1 MSILNPPSRAL
12 AAPPDARA
20 AIAAP
25 GMQVFS
31 AALSHAA
38 HCTLDPQ
45 AGLLVWGEA
54 ALLQAAG
61 LPTLLP
67 AARVWA
73 SSPWAVS
80 AAGAPAAG
88 PAWQQVLVLAQGAAP
103 GEQALQHLFLR
114 LCDSGAQ
121 RVTLVLQPGA
131 QGGGA
136 LRHAVEAQA
145 YAMGLRKSPYYYQ
158 AVDYEALHQDQGPV
172 VIALER
178 VPDAAVLAYP
188 LRALSEERDL
198 HMDMLREVGERSD
211 AHVIRYQLAA
221 ALIRPGDHVLDSA
234 CGLGYGSHLLARLS
248 GCASVFGV
256 DGSDYAVRYAQ
267 LNFGAVEPRLQFHK
281 AWLPQDLARLADRR
295 FDVIVSFE
303 TLEHIADPEG
313 LLAQFNRLL
322 RPGGRIIVSVPN
334 DWSDETGE
342 DPNPHHLH
350 VYTLDKLRQ
359 QFGRHFK
366 AGALHQQI
374 ASGCKAQ
381 ARRQQWTP
389 MPRALKAVPLDTSRP
404 PDAEWWIMAGSKPAA
419 AMPQPVADA
428 LTPVASAAAVQGLVL
443 AMNCTPEDADPS
455 VAAFWGSLH
464 EQLGAQGMQLVIA
477 STTPLSNPALQVLE
491 IPFELPAFADRFPLP
506 AGHELDA
513 PPPAL
518 VDDLVRWYGC
528 PAEQAAAGWHQAQ
541 AFFDA
546 LLQTLRPS
554 AVLGWQSA
562 NPVTRVL
569 RQCARAA
576 DLPFWAGERGWLRNT
591 LMFDTLENNALGE
604 ANLSLGLARLRAA
617 YTPAPATLQRLQAR
631 AQAAAD
637 LGRYPGDPRITGAAL
652 RERLGIPAGDTVV
665 AVFSHGEPGIG
676 AWQGGPMA
684 QLHDMPAGQLQARL
698 DAVSDALLARG
709 VWLLVQEH
717 PFNRA
722 RCTTLALRDSPRVIS
737 VAENVSSVV
746 NAADFCLFT
755 QATLQFDVACLGDK
769 PFGLLAR
776 SPLYRAGTPP
786 LYGEHR
792 SAAEFLD
799 SVMDRAAWPARQA
812 QLQHDIAF
820 LYETL
825 MLDVAPDALASS
837 AACWAEHLRPL
848 VRPLDDGFDERVGE
862 FLARWGAVD

>member
-1 MSILNPPSRAL
+1 MDGS
-12 AAPPDARA
+12 
-20 AIAAP
+20 
-25 GMQVFS
+25 G
-31 AALSHAA
+31 AALSHADA
-38 HCTLDPQ
+38 MQLARAVEHAVHTTLDLQ
-45 AGLLVWGEA
+45 ADLLVWGEA
-54 ALLQAAG
+54 ALQQGAG
-61 LPTLLP
+61 LPRLAP
-67 AARVWA
+67 AARVRA
-73 SSPWAVS
+73 SSPWAGPGSASASAS
-80 AAGAPAAG
+80 AAGEPAAD
-88 PAWQQVLVLAQGAAP
+88 PAWQQVLVLARGSAP
-103 GEQALQHLFLR
+103 GPQALQQLFMR

-121 RVTLVLQPGA
+121 RVTLVLLPGVA
-131 QGGGA
+131 SAAA
-136 LRHAVEAQA
+136 LRHAVEAEA
-145 YAMGLRKSPYYYQ
+145 YAMGLRKSPHYYQ
-158 AVDYEALHQDQGPV
+158 AVDYEALHQEQGPV

-248 GCASVFGV
+248 GCASVLGV

-267 LNFGAVEPRLQFHK
+267 MNFAAVEPRLRFDK

-334 DWSDETGE
+334 DWSDESGE

-359 QFGRHFK
+359 QFGRHFRP
-366 AGALHQQI
+366 GALHQQI

-381 ARRQQWTP
+381 ARRQQWTA
-389 MPRALKAVPLDTSRP
+389 MPRALQAVPLDTQRP
-404 PDAEWWIMAGSKPAA
+404 PDAEWWIMAGTKPAA
-419 AMPQPVADA
+419 AARSEV
-428 LTPVASAAAVQGLVL
+428 TPSVTAPAAVQGLVL
-443 AMNCTPEDADPS
+443 AVNCTPEEADPA
-455 VAAFWGSLH
+455 VATFWGQLH

-491 IPFELPAFADRFPLP
+491 IPFELHSFAERFPLADGQAP
-506 AGHELDA
+506 AV
-513 PPPAL
+513 PPAL

-528 PAEQAAAGWHQAQ
+528 TAEQAAAGWHQAQ
-541 AFFDA
+541 AFFDD

-554 AVLGWQSA
+554 AVLGWQSV

-569 RQCARAA
+569 RQSARAA
-576 DLPFWAGERGWLRNT
+576 DVPFWAGERGWLRHT

-604 ANLSLGLARLRAA
+604 TNLSFSLAQLRARWA
-617 YTPAPATLQRLQAR
+617 PSPATLQHLQAR
-631 AQAAAD
+631 ARAATD
-637 LGRYPGDPRITGAAL
+637 LARYPGDPPITGAAL
-652 RERLGIPAGDTVV
+652 RQRLGIPAGDTVV
-665 AVFSHGEPGIG
+665 AFFGHGEPSFGM
-676 AWQGGPMA
+676 WQSGPMA
-684 QLHDMPAGQLQARL
+684 QMHDMPAGQLQARL

-709 VWLLVQEH
+709 AWLLVQEH

-722 RCTTLALRDSPRVIS
+722 RCNTLALRDSPRVIS
-737 VAENVSSVV
+737 VAENVGSVV
-746 NAADFCLFT
+746 DAADACLFT
-755 QATLQFDVACLGDK
+755 QATLQFDVACLGHK

-786 LYGEHR
+786 LYGDFP
-792 SAAEFLD
+792 SAQAFLD
-799 SVMDRAAWPARQA
+799 SVMDHAAWPARRA
-812 QLQHDIAF
+812 QLQTDIAF
-820 LYETL
+820 LYDTL
-825 MLDVAPDALASS
+825 LLDIAPDAVAPS
-837 AACWAEHLRPL
+837 AERWARHLGQL
-848 VRPLDDGFDERVGE
+848 LRPLDDGFDERVGR
-862 FLARWGAVD
+862 FLARWSDAG

>member
-1 MSILNPPSRAL
+1 MSVLNPSSRAPGTSL
-12 AAPPDARA
+12 GAPPGVRA
-20 AIAAP
+20 AIAVP
-25 GMQVFS
+25 GMEAFS

-38 HCTLDPQ
+38 RCTLDPQ
-45 AGLLVWGEA
+45 AGLLVWAEA
-54 ALLQAAG
+54 ALLQAAD
-61 LPTLLP
+61 LPNLAP
-67 AARVWA
+67 QAQVWA
-73 SSPWAVS
+73 SSPWAES

-88 PAWQQVLVLAQGAAP
+88 PAWQQVLVLARGPAP

-121 RVTLVLQPGA
+121 RVTLVLLPGSA
-131 QGGGA
+131 NAVA

-145 YAMGLRKSPYYYQ
+145 YAMGLRKSPHYYQ
-158 AVDYEALHQDQGPV
+158 AVGYEALHQEQGPV

-234 CGLGYGSHLLARLS
+234 CGLGYGSHLLARLT
-248 GCASVFGV
+248 GCASVLGV

-267 LNFGAVEPRLQFHK
+267 MNFAAVEPRLQFDK

-350 VYTLDKLRQ
+350 VYTLDKLRH
-359 QFGRHFK
+359 QFSRHFK
-366 AGALHQQI
+366 PGALHQQI

-381 ARRQQWTP
+381 ARQQQWTA
-389 MPRALKAVPLDTSRP
+389 MPRALQAVPLDTQRP
-404 PDAEWWIMAGSKPAA
+404 PDAEWWIMAGTKPAA
-419 AMPQPVADA
+419 EARPAPAPEA
-428 LTPVASAAAVQGLVL
+428 PPAGVQGLVL
-443 AMNCTPEDADPS
+443 AVNCTPEDADPA
-455 VAAFWGSLH
+455 VAAFWGQLH
-464 EQLGAQGMQLVIA
+464 EHLGAQGQQLVIA

-491 IPFELPAFADRFPLP
+491 IPFELPAFAERFPLA
-506 AGHELDA
+506 AGQA
-513 PPPAL
+513 TAVPPAL
-518 VDDLVRWYGC
+518 LDDLVRWYGC
-528 PAEQAAAGWHQAQ
+528 PAEQAAAGWQQAQ
-541 AFFDA
+541 AFFDD

-554 AVLGWQSA
+554 AVLGWQSV

-569 RQCARAA
+569 RQAARAA
-576 DLPFWAGERGWLRNT
+576 DVPFWAGERGWLRNT

-604 ANLSLGLARLRAA
+604 ANLSLGLARLRASS
-617 YTPAPATLQRLQAR
+617 TPSAATLQRLQAR
-631 AQAAAD
+631 AQAVTD
-637 LGRYPGDPRITGAAL
+637 LARYPGEPPVTGAAL
-652 RERLGIPAGDTVV
+652 RQRLGIPAGDTVV
-665 AVFSHGEPGIG
+665 AFFGHGEPSFGT
-676 AWQGGPMA
+676 WQSGPMA
-684 QLHDMPAGQLQARL
+684 QLHGVPAGQLQARL

-709 VWLLVQEH
+709 AWLLVQEH

-722 RCTTLALRDSPRVIS
+722 RCNTLQLGDSPRVVS
-737 VAENVSSVV
+737 VAENVGSVV
-746 NAADFCLFT
+746 DAADACLFT
-755 QATLQFDVACLGDK
+755 QATLQFDVACLGHK

-786 LYGEHR
+786 LFGDHP
-792 SAAEFLD
+792 SADAFLD
-799 SVMDRAAWPARQA
+799 SVMDPTAWPARRV
-812 QLQHDIAF
+812 QLQADIAF
-820 LYETL
+820 LYDTL
-825 MLDVAPDALASS
+825 LLDIAPDAVAPS
-837 AACWAEHLRPL
+837 AAHWARHLGQLLRPL
-848 VRPLDDGFDERVGE
+848 DAGFDERVGR
-862 FLARWGAVD
+862 FLARWGDAG